1 MYSDI
6 RDSHL
11 FLHRVKGSIYIDLW
25 YKIANQ
31 LVADHCSQKNKIV
44 AS

>member
-6 RDSHL
+6 GDSCF

-31 LVADHCSQKNKIV
+31 LAADHCS
-44 AS
+44 